1 MPPSCA
7 LLGGFAI
14 GARVAL
20 LWQHNAN
27 PSYKLA
33 SSPRYDDIVP
43 TLGGV
48 CARCWPVTGGVTG
61 DVLKIVRRIM
71 GSGRGWLAGDWPST
85 GGVLNVTAAAW
96 TAGFHWWRSG
106 DTTRTQNVSEYMPVL
121 ALFLV

>member
-33 SSPRYDDIVP
+33 SWRYSAN
-43 TLGGV
+43 
-48 CARCWPVTGGVTG
+48 AR
-61 DVLKIVRRIM
+61 
-71 GSGRGWLAGDWPST
+71 RGLRALLAGDRRVTGAFSTLLQRPGLQAST
-85 GGVLNVTAAAW
+85 GGVLAT
-96 TAGFHWWRSG
+96 
-106 DTTRTQNVSEYMPVL
+106 
-121 ALFLV
+121 

>member
-33 SSPRYDDIVP
+33 SITRYND
-43 TLGGV
+43 TN
-48 CARCWPVTGGVTG
+48 AR
-61 DVLKIVRRIM
+61 
-71 GSGRGWLAGDWPST
+71 RGLRALLAGDWRVT
-85 GGVLNVTAAAW
+85 GEFSKLRGVYGKWAW
-96 TAGFHWWRSG
+96 LAGR
-106 DTTRTQNVSEYMPVL
+106 
-121 ALFLV
+121 